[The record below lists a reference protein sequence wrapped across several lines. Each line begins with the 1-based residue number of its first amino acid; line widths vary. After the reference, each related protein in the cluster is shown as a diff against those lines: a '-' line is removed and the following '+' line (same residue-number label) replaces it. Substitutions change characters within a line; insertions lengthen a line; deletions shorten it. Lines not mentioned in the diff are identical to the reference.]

1 MQIIITGASSGIG
14 YETVKGFLKDPENEV
29 VAISRNSSKLEQ
41 LKRECLEAN
50 PEAKLNTIAYD
61 LSDIEQLPILVNQ
74 ICLYVTK
81 VDLLLHNAGY
91 LVNKPFETIAI
102 SELEQIYR
110 TNVFAPFRLTQL
122 CLPLL
127 KRSNRAQ
134 IITMG
139 SMGGVAG
146 SSKFAGLTAYSS
158 SKGAL
163 SILSE
168 CLAEEL
174 KESAIRV
181 NCLAIGAVDTEML
194 AKAFPS
200 YVAKIKSAE
209 MAGFIINF
217 AIKQASFFNG
227 KTIEVSTG
235 NP

>member
-1 MQIIITGASSGIG
+1 M
-14 YETVKGFLKDPENEV
+14 N
-29 VAISRNSSKLEQ
+29 Q
-41 LKRECLEAN
+41 LKHECLETN
-50 PEAKLNTIAYD
+50 PTAKLHTIAFD
-61 LSDIEQLPILVNQ
+61 LSDMEQFPLLMDQ
-74 ICLYVTK
+74 INHYFTRL
-81 VDLLLHNAGY
+81 DLLVHNAGY
-91 LVNKPFETIAI
+91 LVNKPFETITV
-102 SELEQIYR
+102 SELEQIYK

-127 KRSNRAQ
+127 KLSNNAQ

-146 SSKFAGLTAYSS
+146 SSKFAGLAAYSS

-174 KESAIRV
+174 KTSAIRV

-200 YVAKIKSAE
+200 YVATVKSAE
-209 MAGFIINF
+209 MAGFIVNF
-217 AIKQASFFNG
+217 ACKQASFFNG
-227 KTIEVSTG
+227 KTIEVSIG

>member
-14 YETVKGFLKDPENEV
+14 YETVKCFLSDPENEV
-29 VAISRNSSKLEQ
+29 IAISRNSSKLNQ
-41 LKRECLEAN
+41 LKHECLETN
-50 PEAKLNTIAYD
+50 PTAKLHTIAFD
-61 LSDIEQLPILVNQ
+61 LSDMEQFPLLMDQ
-74 ICLYVTK
+74 INHYFTRL
-81 VDLLLHNAGY
+81 DLLVHNAGY
-91 LVNKPFETIAI
+91 LVNKPFETITV
-102 SELEQIYR
+102 SELEQIYK

-127 KRSNRAQ
+127 KLSNNAQ

-146 SSKFAGLTAYSS
+146 SSKFAGLAAYSS

-174 KESAIRV
+174 KASAIRV

-200 YVAKIKSAE
+200 YVATVKSAE
-209 MAGFIINF
+209 MAGFIVNF
-217 AIKQASFFNG
+217 ACKQASFFNG
-227 KTIEVSTG
+227 KTIEVSIG